1 MNHNQP
7 GHPQQRRA
15 AAGLFRLALIMI
27 PPLDPSTLPP
37 PAQKIVGDGAP
48 PKLRLMAAKG
58 IVPGLR
64 PDAILTV
71 LVLLARGQDRD
82 AAAQAQQTLSNLP
95 DQLLSGAL
103 GSDLPEAVLYT
114 LCRYYVDRMDVLEKV
129 IQMPRLPIEAVEHLA
144 EHGGDP
150 TIELVATNEERIL
163 SHPKLIELI
172 YMNENSRMSTA
183 SRLVELAVR
192 NGIQL
197 HGIPAWKEVAQAI
210 QGELIPEP
218 TEEPLPEDQLFW
230 NQHQLAQEL
239 TDDELEDAFYETED
253 GQEVLEDKLKP
264 LYQQLEEMSNGEK
277 IRRAMLGSK
286 EERAMLIRSQN
297 KVIASAAARSPM
309 LQENEV
315 VLITRNRGVVED
327 VLRII
332 ASSPE
337 WMKSYQVKR
346 NLVENAKTPVAIATK
361 LIPHLRE
368 SELRRLQR
376 NKNVA
381 SPVRQAARRHLER
394 RGR

>member
-1 MNHNQP
+1 
-7 GHPQQRRA
+7 
-15 AAGLFRLALIMI
+15 MI

-71 LVLLARGQDRD
+71 LVLLSEGQDRD
-82 AAAQAQQTLSNLP
+82 AAGQARETLSNLP
-95 DQLLSGAL
+95 DQLLTGAL
-103 GSDLPEAVLYT
+103 GADLPEAVLYT
-114 LCRYYVDRMDVLEKV
+114 LCRHYADRMDVLEKV
-129 IQMPRLPIEAVEHLA
+129 IRMPRLPIEGVEYLA
-144 EHGGDP
+144 EHGADP
-150 TIELVATNEERIL
+150 TVELVATNEERIL
-163 SHPKLIELI
+163 AHPRLIELI

-218 TEEPLPEDQLFW
+218 ADEPLPEDKLFW
-230 NQHQLAQEL
+230 DQHQLAQEL
-239 TDDELEDAFYETED
+239 TDDELEDAFYETDD

-264 LYQQLEEMSNGEK
+264 LYQQLEEMSTGEK

-297 KVIASAAARSPM
+297 KVIAAAAARSPM

-315 VLITRNRGVVED
+315 VLLTRNRGVVED

-346 NLVENAKTPVAIATK
+346 NLVENAKTPVAIATR